1 MTQKPRLAI
10 LGMGYLMTYLKP
22 CYHHLFGDELS
33 GNISAMTRTAAS
45 AAEKEKQMGFPVI
58 CGNYL
63 PTLRSAKPDIILF
76 SPPPSAAKEMT
87 EAVLMPYFDELRA
100 NAQPLP
106 DLYIFP
112 PAPTGDYYL
121 QMLGTD
127 VCAVQILPNMSAYLN
142 GRDIH
147 TESYTILTFADKSV
161 WSQESLA
168 RLTYFFEPLGYIL
181 EVPLNR
187 TTQCLGS
194 FICSHVTQ
202 ELAMVVADGLH
213 LRKEAVAS
221 CMRARLLERSGRR
234 FPNALACSRNAVP
247 EELQELTSL
256 CIDSWVNGMLRFN
269 KEAEIDDTLSKAIV
283 YPQTDIFLQ
292 NAQELS
298 EDEIKRQNTQHATKG
313 GILEKGLATFFSP
326 GVAHAISRIL
336 HQQSGNI
343 LSLEERKNIV
353 GLIENSAYLISKNV
367 AAHGAVFGN

>member
-22 CYHHLFGDELS
+22 CYQHLFGDELS
-33 GNISAMTRTAAS
+33 GNISAMTRSSAS

-87 EAVLMPYFDELRA
+87 EAVLLPYFDELRA
-100 NAQPLP
+100 NAKPLP

-112 PAPTGDYYL
+112 PVPTGGYYL
-121 QMLGTD
+121 KMLGTD
-127 VCAVQILPNMSAYLN
+127 IHAVQILPNMCAYLN

-147 TESYTILTFADKSV
+147 TESYTVLTFADKSV
-161 WSQESLA
+161 WTQESLT
-168 RLTYFFEPLGYIL
+168 RLTYFFEPFGDLL
-181 EVPLNR
+181 EIPLNR
-187 TTQCLGS
+187 STVSLGS
-194 FICSHVTQ
+194 FVCSHVTQ
-202 ELAMVVADGLH
+202 ELAIVVADGLH
-213 LRKEAVAS
+213 LSKEAVAS

-234 FPNALACSRNAVP
+234 FPNALSCSRNAVP
-247 EELQELTSL
+247 KELQELTSL
-256 CIDSWVNGMLRFN
+256 CIDFWINGMLRFN

-292 NAQELS
+292 SAQELS
-298 EDEIKRQNTQHATKG
+298 EEELKRQNTKHATKG
-313 GILEKGLATFFSP
+313 GFLEKGLTTFFSP

-336 HQQSGNI
+336 HQQSGGNPTA
-343 LSLEERKNIV
+343 EEKKNISA
-353 GLIENSAYLISKNV
+353 LIENSAYQISKNV
-367 AAHGAVFGN
+367 AAHAAVFGE